1 MNNQP
6 HDPYTLSIDKNDVN
20 LKEMTLKYIHHW
32 KWFVLSLILALGLA
46 FFYLKRQTPEY
57 KISGSIL
64 IKDEKKGYGQQQ
76 DDLLQQLNLFSS
88 NKVVD
93 NEIEILKSSI
103 LMEKVV
109 TGLNLDVRYY
119 AEDMFRDIELYTDS
133 PVALQ
138 IIRPSSLLYK
148 ETLKLTILNKGVVR
162 LNGKYFL
169 MDKPV
174 ETPYGLLIIRS
185 THKSGNITELKI
197 KVLHSAALVESLIK
211 QLEVTPSSKMSTVLM
226 MSLTDPIPQRGC
238 DILNKLVEF
247 YNLAG
252 VEDKNKVAASTLI
265 FIEDRLKLISKELG
279 DAEKTVENFK
289 VGSNVTDISQQ
300 SNLFLTSVQ
309 QNDVE
314 LNQVKIQQ
322 QVLNEI
328 DQYVRAKANTPG
340 TVPATLGI
348 SDPVLLSL
356 INQLVELEGKRMNLV
371 KLVKPDNPMLQ
382 SLDEQISSLRKGINE
397 NIASMQRS
405 LAITRQQLENRNQ
418 RMEGML
424 KTIPGKERELVD
436 VSRQQSIKNSLY
448 IFLLQKR
455 EETAL
460 SYSSAVSDNRIVD
473 LPRGTSSPVS
483 PVPKLIYAIFAL
495 VGFAIPFST
504 IFFVDLLND
513 KIKHHKDISDVT
525 STTILGETSH
535 VNSNEPLVV
544 TKMGRSI
551 FAEQIRILRT
561 NLAYVAP
568 GTNLQ
573 SILFTSS
580 IGGEGKS
587 FLSLNLG
594 ASLAMM
600 DKKTVILEFD
610 LRKPKLKTVL
620 NIPNTNGISN
630 YLIGQVELDK
640 IIIPIKDQPNLS
652 IITSGAIPPNPV
664 ELMVNGRLK
673 ELFTALREKFDYII
687 IDAPPIGIVTDAQ
700 ILEEFSDATLYVIRR
715 NFTPKSYLR
724 FIDSLYLG
732 KKLKHMNLIFN
743 EVSDGGRYG
752 YGYGYTDKN

>member
-1 MNNQP
+1 MSNDP
-6 HDPYTLSIDKNDVN
+6 FDPYTLNVEKNETSV
-20 LKEMTLKYIHHW
+20 KEMALIYLRHW
-32 KWFVLSLILALGLA
+32 KWFLFSVILALGIA
-46 FFYLKRQTPEY
+46 FFYLKTKSPLY
-57 KISGSIL
+57 KISSSIL
-64 IKDEKKGYGQQQ
+64 IKDDKKGLGEQ

-93 NEIEILKSSI
+93 NEIEILKSFM

-109 TGLNLDVRYY
+109 TSLNLNVRYY
-119 AEDMFRDIELYTDS
+119 VSDVFRDKELYTDS
-133 PVALQ
+133 PIALQ
-138 IIRPSSLLYK
+138 VIRPNSLIYMEPL
-148 ETLKLTILNKGVVR
+148 EIVILKQGIVR
-162 LNGKYFL
+162 MNGKYYQL
-169 MDKPV
+169 DKPI
-174 ETPYGLLIIRS
+174 ETPYGLLILRHNQNS
-185 THKSGNITELKI
+185 NLVKELKI
-197 KVLHSAALVESLIK
+197 KVMPSAALVESLCK
-211 QLEVTPSSKMSTVLM
+211 QLEITPSSKMSTVLM
-226 MSLTDPIPQRGC
+226 MSLVDPIPQRGC
-238 DILNKLVEF
+238 DILSKLVEY

-279 DAEKTVENFK
+279 EAEKTVENFK
-289 VGSNVTDISQQ
+289 VGSDVTDISAQ

-328 DQYVRAKANTPG
+328 DQYVRAKGTSTG

-356 INQLVELEGKRMNLV
+356 INQLVEMEGKRTNLLKQV
-371 KLVKPDNPMLQ
+371 KAENPIVQ
-382 SLDEQISSLRKGINE
+382 SIEEQITSLRKGINE

-460 SYSSAVSDNRIVD
+460 SYSSAVSDNRTVD
-473 LPRGTSSPVS
+473 IPRSTNSPVS
-483 PVPKLIYAIFAL
+483 PNSKLIYMIFLL

-504 IFFVDLLND
+504 IFILDLLND
-513 KIKHHKDISDVT
+513 KIKHHKDITDVT

-544 TKMGRSI
+544 SKMGRSI

-568 GTNLQ
+568 GTKLQ

-580 IGGEGKS
+580 IGNEGKS
-587 FLSLNLG
+587 FLSINLG
-594 ASLAMM
+594 ASMAMM

-610 LRKPKLKTVL
+610 LRKPKLKTAL
-620 NIPNTNGISN
+620 NISNTSGLSD
-630 YLIGQVELDK
+630 YLVGQVGLSE
-640 IIIPIKDQPNLS
+640 IIAPVKEQPNLS
-652 IITSGAIPPNPV
+652 IITSGSIPPNPV

-673 ELFTALREKFDYII
+673 ELFVALKEKFDYII

-700 ILEEFSDATLYVIRR
+700 ILAEYADTTLYVVRR
-715 NFTPKSYLR
+715 NYTPKSYLR
-724 FIDSLYLG
+724 FIDSLYRE
-732 KKLKHMNLIFN
+732 KKIKHLNLIFN
-743 EVSDGGRYG
+743 DVNEEGRYG

>member
-1 MNNQP
+1 MKNEL
-6 HDPYTLSIDKNDVN
+6 HDPYTLKIEKNETN
-20 LKEMTLKYIHHW
+20 LKEMVVKYLRHW
-32 KWFVLSLILALGLA
+32 KWFLFSFIIALVLA
-46 FFYLKRQTPEY
+46 FFYLKVQTPQY
-57 KISGSIL
+57 KITGSIL
-64 IKDEKKGYGQQQ
+64 IKDEKKGLGQQ
-76 DDLLQQLNLFSS
+76 DDLMQQLNLFSS
-88 NKVVD
+88 NKVVE
-93 NEIEILKSSI
+93 NEIEILKSYI

-109 TGLNLDVRYY
+109 TSLNLNVRYY
-119 AEDMFRDIELYTDS
+119 VEDIFRDTELYSDS
-133 PVALQ
+133 PIALQ
-138 IIRPSSLLYK
+138 VIRPNALIYQ
-148 ETLKLTILNKGVVR
+148 EPLKLTILKNGVVR
-162 LNGKYFL
+162 MNNKYFL

-174 ETPYGLLIIRS
+174 ETPYGLIILRA
-185 THKSGNITELKI
+185 THKSGSVKELKI
-197 KVLHSAALVESLIK
+197 VVFPTPALVESIIK
-211 QLEVTPSSKMSTVLM
+211 QLEVAPSSKMSTVLM
-226 MSLTDPIPQRGC
+226 MSLIDPVPQRGC
-238 DILNKLVEF
+238 DILNKLVEY

-289 VGSNVTDISQQ
+289 VGSNVTDISAQ

-328 DQYVRAKANTPG
+328 GQYVKSKGSSTG

-356 INQLVELEGKRMNLV
+356 INQLVEMEGKRMNMV
-371 KLVKPDNPMLQ
+371 KMVKPDNPMLL
-382 SLDEQISSLRKGINE
+382 SMDEQIASLRKGINE
-397 NIASMQRS
+397 NIESMQRS

-418 RMEGML
+418 RMEGVL

-460 SYSSAVSDNRIVD
+460 SYSSAVSDNRVVD
-473 LPRGTSSPVS
+473 LPRGGSFPISPIK
-483 PVPKLIYAIFAL
+483 KLIYLIFAL
-495 VGFAIPFST
+495 VGLAVPFS
-504 IFFVDLLND
+504 IISIIDLLND
-513 KIKHHKDISDVT
+513 KIRHHKDISDAT
-525 STTILGETSH
+525 TTTILGETSH
-535 VNSNEPLVV
+535 VNSAEPLVV

-561 NLAYVAP
+561 NLAYVTP
-568 GTNLQ
+568 GKNLQ
-573 SILFTSS
+573 SILLTSS

-610 LRKPKLKTVL
+610 LRKPKLKTAL
-620 NIPNTNGISN
+620 NITNTTGLSN

-640 IIIPIKDQPNLS
+640 IIIPIADQPNLS

-673 ELFTALREKFDYII
+673 ELFTALKEKFDYII

-700 ILEEFSDATLYVIRR
+700 ILEEFSDASLYVIRR
-715 NFTPKSYLR
+715 NFTPKSYLK
-724 FIDSLYLG
+724 FIDSLYVG

-743 EVSDGGRYG
+743 DVSDEGRYG

>member
-1 MNNQP
+1 MSNDP
-6 HDPYTLSIDKNDVN
+6 FDPYTLKVEKNETNVKD
-20 LKEMTLKYIHHW
+20 LALKYLRHW
-32 KWFVLSLILALGLA
+32 KWFLFSLILALALA
-46 FFYLKRQTPEY
+46 FFYLKIQTPQY
-57 KISGSIL
+57 KISSSIL
-64 IKDEKKGYGQQQ
+64 IKDEKKGLGQQ
-76 DDLLQQLNLFSS
+76 DDLMQQLNLFSS

-93 NEIEILKSSI
+93 NEIEILKSFM
-103 LMEKVV
+103 LMDKVV
-109 TGLNLDVRYY
+109 TSLNLNVRYY
-119 AEDMFRDIELYTDS
+119 VNDLFRDEELYTDS
-133 PVALQ
+133 PIALQ
-138 IIRPSSLLYK
+138 VIRANSLIYK
-148 ETLKLTILNKGVVR
+148 EPLEIAILKKGIVR
-162 LNGKYFL
+162 MNGQYYQL
-169 MDKPV
+169 DKPV
-174 ETPYGLLIIRS
+174 ETPYGLIILRS
-185 THKSGNITELKI
+185 NQKYSRVNQLKI
-197 KVLHSAALVESLIK
+197 KVMPSAALVESLCK
-211 QLEVTPSSKMSTVLM
+211 QLEITPSSKMSTVLM
-226 MSLTDPIPQRGC
+226 MSLIDPIPQRGC
-238 DILNKLVEF
+238 DILSKLVEY

-279 DAEKTVENFK
+279 EAEKTVENFK
-289 VGSNVTDISQQ
+289 VGSNVTDISAQ

-328 DQYVRAKANTPG
+328 DQYVRSKGNSNG

-356 INQLVELEGKRMNLV
+356 INQLVEMEGKRMNLV
-371 KLVKPDNPMLQ
+371 KQVKPENPLLQ
-382 SLDEQISSLRKGINE
+382 SIDEQISSLRKSINE

-460 SYSSAVSDNRIVD
+460 SYSSAVSDNRTVD
-473 LPRGTSSPVS
+473 KPRSTNSPVY
-483 PVPKLIYAIFAL
+483 PIPKLIYLIFTL

-504 IFFVDLLND
+504 IFILDLLND
-513 KIKHHKDISDVT
+513 KIKHHKDIRDVT

-535 VNSNEPLVV
+535 VNSQEPLVV
-544 TKMGRSI
+544 TKLGRSI

-568 GTNLQ
+568 ETNLK

-580 IGGEGKS
+580 IGNEGKS

-600 DKKTVILEFD
+600 DMKTVILEFD
-610 LRKPKLKTVL
+610 LRKPKLKTAL
-620 NIPNTNGISN
+620 NISNTSGLSDYLVGRVEIADIISPVKE
-630 YLIGQVELDK
+630 QS
-640 IIIPIKDQPNLS
+640 NLS
-652 IITSGAIPPNPV
+652 IITSGSIPPNPV
-664 ELMVNGRLK
+664 ELMVKVKLK
-673 ELFTALREKFDYII
+673 ELFSVLREKFDYII

-700 ILEEFSDATLYVIRR
+700 ILEEYADATLYVLRR
-715 NFTPKSYLR
+715 NFTPKSYLI
-724 FIDSLYLG
+724 FIDSLYRE

-743 EVSDGGRYG
+743 DVREEGRYG
-752 YGYGYTDKN
+752 YGYGYTEKN